1 MIPRTDPDRHLCV
14 LYRMGRSGEGPIAY
28 RYMTYGEQAEV
39 NQRLDDRASFGIWVN
54 HDFFQELRRRC
65 HGKG

>member
-1 MIPRTDPDRHLCV
+1 MTLCTGPDRHLCV
-14 LYRMGRSGEGPIAY
+14 LYRMGRSGEGPLAY
-28 RYMTYGEQAEV
+28 LQMTYEEQDAF
-39 NQRLDDRASFGIWVN
+39 NRRLGDRASFGIWVN